1 MFSLFPGGKSI
12 TNEWQSK
19 SEMLILVQR
28 SGGSEEDLT
37 HLLKVYVPDIALST
51 NLHSPHF

>member
-28 SGGSEEDLT
+28 SGGSGEDLT
-37 HLLKVYVPDIALST
+37 HLLKVYVPDIALYT